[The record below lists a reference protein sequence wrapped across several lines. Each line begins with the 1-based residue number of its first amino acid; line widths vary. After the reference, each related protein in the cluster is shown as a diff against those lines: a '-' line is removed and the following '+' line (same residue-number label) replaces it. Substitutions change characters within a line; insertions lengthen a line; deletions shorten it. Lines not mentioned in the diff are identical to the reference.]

1 MDILAS
7 IFAFAG
13 VGLNLWP
20 VVKLAQLAKEKG
32 LSLLDLWN
40 SLTGMFAE
48 IRVWFCVLFVA
59 MPLFALSCGIYTIG
73 STKKNLWRVIG
84 LALCALPPLYSAYVL
99 YFRESWAWR
108 FYPKELRDNF
118 SQTLIISL
126 GVGVCYALA
135 AFCSYFVGGGK
146 SRVKSQDTSSL
157 DNFLKFENTNTVSSL
172 SAKTFEPV
180 LGVETSA
187 LIKRGK
193 IFLSDDDFDEAERYF
208 EQALRQD
215 PENSQAYLGKL
226 MAQKRVHNTDELAR
240 IDSQLSE
247 EKLFRRALEFAD
259 DAKKQELMLH

>member
-1 MDILAS
+1 M
-7 IFAFAG
+7 
-13 VGLNLWP
+13 LNLQ
-20 VVKLAQLAKEKG
+20 KKKDLAYLIYG
-32 LSLLDLWN
+32 ILSRD
-40 SLTGMFAE
+40 
-48 IRVWFCVLFVA
+48 
-59 MPLFALSCGIYTIG
+59 TIG
-73 STKKNLWRVIG
+73 STKKKLWRVIG

-180 LGVETSA
+180 HQHSLKGVKS
-187 LIKRGK
+187 
-193 IFLSDDDFDEAERYF
+193 F
-208 EQALRQD
+208 
-215 PENSQAYLGKL
+215 
-226 MAQKRVHNTDELAR
+226 
-240 IDSQLSE
+240 
-247 EKLFRRALEFAD
+247 
-259 DAKKQELMLH
+259 